1 MSALPSYSSTTDL
14 PERLADRASGA
25 MHSVRERVMPAASR
39 LASQAED
46 LAHRSAE
53 ALMDRG
59 TQLRDRALDIG
70 DRSVRYARDEPVK
83 TVLIAAAAGAALIAV
98 LALLGSRRTRL

>member
-1 MSALPSYSSTTDL
+1 MSALPTYSSTTDTA
-14 PERLADRASGA
+14 ERLADRASGA
-25 MHSVRERVMPAASR
+25 MHAVRDRVMPAASR

-46 LAHRSAE
+46 LAHRSAD
-53 ALMDRG
+53 ALLDRG

-98 LALLGSRRTRL
+98 LALLGSRRTRF